1 MDTNLC
7 VKRSPCVLNCSVTI
21 KALISTIGFFLD
33 KVDLWFTSFWV
44 KENFGLPRL
53 KRIYLVSKK
62 REGFIWI
69 WIFLGGHFG
78 STKLANDYIGF

>member
-1 MDTNLC
+1 MCQTITMCIELFGNNKGTNL
-7 VKRSPCVLNCSVTI
+7 NNWI
-21 KALISTIGFFLD
+21 FLD

>member
-1 MDTNLC
+1 MCIELFGNNKGTNL
-7 VKRSPCVLNCSVTI
+7 NNWI
-21 KALISTIGFFLD
+21 FLD